1 MTDPTS
7 PGAVPPGRGGAAVPA
22 GAAPTPPPDPTGAD
36 LSSRIAELTRAVPG
50 VADLHGGVFG
60 EVATYLPG
68 GRVSGVR
75 IRPDHT
81 EVHVTVFWD
90 HPVRATADA
99 VRTTLEALV
108 GTPVLVTVEDVVHP
122 TKENQ

>member
-1 MTDPTS
+1 MTEPE
-7 PGAVPPGRGGAAVPA
+7 
-22 GAAPTPPPDPTGAD
+22 
-36 LSSRIAELTRAVPG
+36 LSERIAELTRAVPG

-68 GRVSGVR
+68 GRVPGVR

-81 EVHVTVFWD
+81 EVHVSVFWD
-90 HPVRATADA
+90 QPVRATAEA
-99 VRTTLEALV
+99 VRTTVQSLV

>member
-1 MTDPTS
+1 MS
-7 PGAVPPGRGGAAVPA
+7 ELSVQVAEAVR
-22 GAAPTPPPDPTGAD
+22 T
-36 LSSRIAELTRAVPG
+36 VPG

-81 EVHVTVFWD
+81 EVHVSIFWD
-90 HPVRATADA
+90 HPVRATAEA
-99 VRTTLEALV
+99 VRTTVQSLV
-108 GTPVLVTVEDVVHP
+108 GTPVLVTVEDLI
-122 TKENQ
+122 KENQ

>member
-7 PGAVPPGRGGAAVPA
+7 PVS
-22 GAAPTPPPDPTGAD
+22 DPTGGE
-36 LSSRIAELTRAVPG
+36 LSERIAELTRAVPG

-68 GRVSGVR
+68 GRVPGVR

-81 EVHVTVFWD
+81 EVHVSIFWD
-90 HPVRATADA
+90 HPVRATAEA
-99 VRTTLEALV
+99 IRTTVQSLV